1 MRGVVRVHPNEDLIR
16 RGFDAFGK
24 GDMDTLRELFDANID
39 YHLPGR
45 SPLAGDYHGPDE
57 VLGLFARIFEL
68 SGGTFQ
74 AELHDAV
81 ANDDHTV
88 ALFTARGQ
96 REGATLEDRS
106 VLVVHV
112 RDGRFAEIWYLAED
126 LYAFDA
132 FFS

>member
-1 MRGVVRVHPNEDLIR
+1 MAHPNEDLIR

-24 GDMDTLRELFDANID
+24 GDMETLRELFDPDVA

-74 AELHDAV
+74 ADLHDAV
-81 ANDDHTV
+81 ANDEHAV
-88 ALFTARGQ
+88 GLFIARGQ
-96 REGATLEDRS
+96 REGTTLEDRQ
-106 VLVVHV
+106 VLVSHV
-112 RDGRFAEIWYLAED
+112 RDGRLAEIWVLATD
-126 LYAFDA
+126 LHALDA

>member
-1 MRGVVRVHPNEDLIR
+1 MAHPNEDLIR

-24 GDMDTLRELFDANID
+24 GDMDTLRELFDPDIT

-81 ANDDHTV
+81 ANDEHAV
-88 ALFTARGQ
+88 ALFVARGQ
-96 REGATLEDRS
+96 REGTTLEDRN

-112 RDGRFAEIWYLAED
+112 RGGKFGEVWVLATD
-126 LYAFDA
+126 LYALDA